1 MIDLI
6 YFILAGLGFVAF
18 ATICSV
24 GALWLSEIITGKTN
38 PVWLFV
44 GLGIA
49 IVLILALE
57 KLIG

>member
-1 MIDLI
+1 MIDWI
-6 YFILAGLGFVAF
+6 YFILTALGFVAF

-24 GALWLSEIITGKTN
+24 SALRLSEIITGKTN
-38 PVWLFV
+38 PFWLFV

-57 KLIG
+57 NLIG